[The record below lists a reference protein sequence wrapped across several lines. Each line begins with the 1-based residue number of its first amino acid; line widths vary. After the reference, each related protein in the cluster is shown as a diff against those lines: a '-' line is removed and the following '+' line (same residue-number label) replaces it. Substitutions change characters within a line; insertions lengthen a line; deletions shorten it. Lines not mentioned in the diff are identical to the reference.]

1 MSLKRGFGT
10 PEDTQVPAPMSN
22 SLRYTMST
30 PMSGRSTPTPRRST
44 PTPRRAPILAF
55 SPGGN
60 LINNNFQPK
69 SNVPKPKVACSQY
82 KTGFRGEA
90 FRTCLIQH
98 LQSIVRPLYAKMNA
112 AKGNQALMNSQCSQV
127 SGLSPHQIV
136 IYEIAKLMAVVPT
149 EDLGEHRGLLAYQG
163 TGSGKTVTSL
173 AIIMAFWASEKKI
186 VLVSSKSNT
195 AQALASY
202 RREAPRFFPAQVKSI
217 AVEYKKRKHA
227 LHLTDTEAFSAALAE
242 RVKGLTFVEARNR
255 IAAKAG
261 EFKTV
266 KSIPLHA
273 GEGSVM
279 IIDEAQGLAV
289 KSRADPQGDAI
300 KLGCALRR
308 LSRDQMRKIR
318 IFAMTATPGNSI
330 KQWLKLLSV
339 VRRADQAPF
348 TLDNDTGT
356 DSKGRQLCDGQHASN
371 ARDDAL
377 TLQARLRG
385 VVGPP
390 PDAVMKYVREN
401 LYGLVAYVDIR
412 SDLTRHAC
420 VKELIK
426 EVPLDRYYYLA
437 LLKFNAADRLK
448 ADRGP
453 SEVAQHRFDPRMPD
467 VFMKRMRVLGN
478 SLPKTVW
485 STLPKDVQ
493 EELVRRKRILKIN
506 NASEGR
512 LVSPKLVMLADYLAT
527 KPGKHYC
534 YTVSGNE
541 FILGTALT
549 TWHRVIDVTRRAEAF
564 DGAHYNRATK
574 KIVGMSQGRHMII
587 LNDTTTKKHRERL
600 VGIFNSPENANGDYI
615 RIVIASG
622 QLYEG
627 LDLAGLRHVSLA
639 DPLPTPLQ
647 ELQAIGRGARNCS
660 HRGLA
665 IADRNVTIVR
675 WFSAAPAGGWGALVK
690 IVATMKGLRGR
701 VTTTTLE
708 EEYGRLKG
716 GSYDQ
721 LVFRRARQDPEY
733 LVLYNWERI
742 MKAMAIDCQVL
753 SRYHPGI
760 TCGSPNLVSKISM
773 SAGTSCPL

>member
-1 MSLKRGFGT
+1 
-10 PEDTQVPAPMSN
+10 
-22 SLRYTMST
+22 
-30 PMSGRSTPTPRRST
+30 
-44 PTPRRAPILAF
+44 
-55 SPGGN
+55 
-60 LINNNFQPK
+60 
-69 SNVPKPKVACSQY
+69 
-82 KTGFRGEA
+82 
-90 FRTCLIQH
+90 
-98 LQSIVRPLYAKMNA
+98 MNA
-112 AKGNQALMNSQCSQV
+112 AKGNQTRMNSQCSQA

-136 IYEIAKLMAVVPT
+136 ISEIAKLMAVVPT
-149 EDLGEHRGLLAYQG
+149 ESLGEHRGLLAYQG
-163 TGSGKTVTSL
+163 TGSGKTITSL

-186 VLVSSKSNT
+186 VVVSSKSNT

-202 RREAPRFFPAQVKSI
+202 RREAPRFFPVEVKSI
-217 AVEYKKRKHA
+217 VAEYKKRKHA
-227 LHLTDTEAFSAALAE
+227 MHLTDTEAFSAALTE

-266 KSIPLHA
+266 KAIPLHA
-273 GEGSVM
+273 GDGSVM

-308 LSRDQMRKIR
+308 LSKEQMRKIR

-356 DSKGRQLCDGQHASN
+356 NSKGRQLCDGAVHSPS
-371 ARDDAL
+371 ARDDAVM
-377 TLQARLRG
+377 LQAKLRG
-385 VVGPP
+385 VVGAP

-420 VKELIK
+420 IKELTK
-426 EVPLDRYYYLA
+426 EVPMDRYYYLA

-453 SEVAQHRFDPRMPD
+453 SEVAQQRFDPRMPD

-493 EELVRRKRILKIN
+493 EELIRRKRILKIN
-506 NASEGR
+506 AVSEGR
-512 LVSPKLVMLADYLAT
+512 LVSPKFVMLADYLAKT
-527 KPGKHYC
+527 PGKQYC

-541 FILGTALT
+541 FVLGTALT
-549 TWHRVIDVTRRAEAF
+549 TWHGVTNMTRKAEAF
-564 DGAHYNRATK
+564 DGAHYNRATG
-574 KIVGMSQGRHMII
+574 KIVGMQKGKHMII
-587 LNDTTTKKHRERL
+587 LNDMTTKEPRERL
-600 VGIFNSPENANGDYI
+600 VGIFNSPENSRGEYI

-627 LDLAGLRHVSLA
+627 LDLAGLRHVNLA

-660 HRGLA
+660 HRGLPL
-665 IADRNVTIVR
+665 ADRNVTIVR
-675 WFSAAPAGGWGALVK
+675 WYSSAPQGGWDRLTR
-690 IVATMKGLRGR
+690 IISTMKGLRGR
-701 VTTTTLE
+701 VTADTLK
-708 EEYGRLKG
+708 EEYDRLKG

-721 LVFRRARQDPEY
+721 LVFTRARQDPEY

-742 MKAMAIDCQVL
+742 MKSMAIDCQVL

-760 TCGSPNLVSKISM
+760 TCGTPNLVSKISI
-773 SAGTSCPL
+773 SAGTSCAFGT

>member
-1 MSLKRGFGT
+1 MK
-10 PEDTQVPAPMSN
+10 PM
-22 SLRYTMST
+22 
-30 PMSGRSTPTPRRST
+30 
-44 PTPRRAPILAF
+44 
-55 SPGGN
+55 
-60 LINNNFQPK
+60 
-69 SNVPKPKVACSQY
+69 
-82 KTGFRGEA
+82 
-90 FRTCLIQH
+90 
-98 LQSIVRPLYAKMNA
+98 YAKMNA
-112 AKGNQALMNSQCSQV
+112 AKGNLARMNAQCIQA
-127 SGLSPHQIV
+127 SGLSPHQLV
-136 IYEIAKLMAVVPT
+136 VYEIAKLMAVIPT
-149 EDLGEHRGLLAYQG
+149 ENLGEHRGLLAYQG
-163 TGSGKTVTSL
+163 TGSGKTITSL
-173 AIIMAFWASEKKI
+173 GIIMAFWASDKKI

-202 RREAPRFFPAQVKSI
+202 RREAPRFFPNEVKTI

-227 LHLTDTEAFSAALAE
+227 AHLTDPEAFNAALTE

-266 KSIPLHA
+266 KAIPLHA
-273 GEGSVM
+273 GDGSVM

-300 KLGCALRR
+300 KLGCALRH
-308 LSRDQMRKIR
+308 LTKEQMRKIR

-348 TLDNDTGT
+348 TLDNDNGMNR
-356 DSKGRQLCDGQHASN
+356 KGRQLCDSGSVRN

-377 TLQARLRG
+377 SLQAKLRG
-385 VVGPP
+385 VVGSPP
-390 PDAVMKYVREN
+390 ESVMRYVREN
-401 LYGLVAYVDIR
+401 LFGLVAYVDIR

-420 VKELIK
+420 IK
-426 EVPLDRYYYLA
+426 EVTKEIPMDRYYYLA

-478 SLPKTVW
+478 TLPKTVW

-493 EELVRRKRILKIN
+493 EELIRRRRILKIN
-506 NASEGR
+506 TVSEGR
-512 LVSPKLVMLADYLAT
+512 LVSPKFVMLADYLAT

-541 FILGTALT
+541 FILGKGLA
-549 TWHRVIDVTRRAEAF
+549 TWHGVTDVTRKAEAF
-564 DGAHYNRATK
+564 DGAHYNRASG
-574 KIVGMSQGRHMII
+574 KIVGMQKGNHMII
-587 LNDTTTKKHRERL
+587 LNDTTSKEHRERL
-600 VGIFNSPENANGDYI
+600 VGIFNSPENSRGEYI

-627 LDLAGLRHVSLA
+627 LDLVGLRHVNIA

-660 HRGLA
+660 HRGLPL
-665 IADRNVTIVR
+665 ADRNVTIVR
-675 WFSAAPAGGWGALVK
+675 WFSSAPPGGWDQMNRIIGN
-690 IVATMKGLRGR
+690 MKGLRGR
-701 VTTTTLE
+701 VTPATLK
-708 EEYGRLKG
+708 EEYDRLKG
-716 GSYDQ
+716 VSYDQ
-721 LVFRRARQDPEY
+721 LVFQRAREDPDY

-753 SRYHPGI
+753 SRYHSGI
-760 TCGSPNLVSKISM
+760 TCGSPNLVSKISI
-773 SAGTSCPL
+773 SAGTSCPV